1 MKKTTKLIIQI
12 LFLILFTLMIV
23 TGKIQLWMGIFI
35 IGIILSIFLSRFY
48 CGLVCPINT
57 LMNIVTFF
65 KRKLG
70 FKSLK
75 IPDFLTKKLVRYIII
90 GMFIA
95 TFAFVMIS
103 GKKLPVVPFITSLGV
118 LLTFFF
124 PEELWHRY
132 LCPYGT
138 ILSVSSSK
146 AKKSITI
153 DSSKC
158 NNCTACVKVCPSKA
172 IARNDYSHFIIK
184 NECLTCFE
192 CTRVCKQYAISYE

>member
-1 MKKTTKLIIQI
+1 MKKPTKLIIQI
-12 LFLILFTLMIV
+12 LFLTLFAVLIV

-48 CGLVCPINT
+48 CAFACPINT
-57 LMNIVTFF
+57 LMNLVTFL

-70 FKSLK
+70 IKSFKT
-75 IPDFLTKKLVRYIII
+75 PDFLTKKIVRYIVL

-138 ILSVSSSK
+138 ILSVTSSK

-153 DSSKC
+153 DPSKC

-172 IARNDYSHFIIK
+172 IGRNDNSHFITK

-192 CTRVCKQYAISYE
+192 CTRVCRQNTISF

>member
-1 MKKTTKLIIQI
+1 MKKNTKLIIQI

-65 KRKLG
+65 KKKLG

-90 GMFIA
+90 GMFLA

-153 DSSKC
+153 DPSKC

-172 IARNDYSHFIIK
+172 IGRNDYSHFIIK

-192 CTRVCKQYAISYE
+192 CTWVCKQNAISYE